1 MTTATASSEEIEI
14 LVRVSVRSECEFM
27 SEFIKHTPGALC
39 SSGEWRVAFDH
50 VRRGR
55 VQGLKVPYKRI
66 HLNRVMSKRT
76 KRAVRKVAVF
86 WILDFGFWLQKMF
99 ADPHTTRHAARSAP
113 SPKQAHRDVATGN
126 SSSSQAN
133 EIFVNFCQ
141 APSTFAVCR
150 SLSHLSLSFS
160 FPAPCYLLVH
170 HVLSSLICSSFVSFR
185 YLLFLISLPRAKSS
199 SS

>member
-1 MTTATASSEEIEI
+1 
-14 LVRVSVRSECEFM
+14 M
-27 SEFIKHTPGALC
+27 SLLSTLPGRCAAVA
-39 SSGEWRVAFDH
+39 SGEWRVAFDH

-86 WILDFGFWLQKMF
+86 WILATKNVRRS
-99 ADPHTTRHAARSAP
+99 AYYSARSAP

>member
-1 MTTATASSEEIEI
+1 
-14 LVRVSVRSECEFM
+14 M

-99 ADPHTTRHAARSAP
+99 ADPHTTRHAAPPRQNRP
-113 SPKQAHRDVATGN
+113 IGTWQQATA
-126 SSSSQAN
+126 AAAKLAK
-133 EIFVNFCQ
+133 FCQ
-141 APSTFAVCR
+141 FLPSTKHLCCV
-150 SLSHLSLSFS
+150 SLSLSF
-160 FPAPCYLLVH
+160 
-170 HVLSSLICSSFVSFR
+170 VS
-185 YLLFLISLPRAKSS
+185 LLFLPCSLLPPGSS
-199 SS
+199 RSLFSHMLLFCLVSVSLIPHLSPSREKQQLVKWSATHNRKDIK

>member
-27 SEFIKHTPGALC
+27 SEFVKHTPGALC

-86 WILDFGFWLQKMF
+86 WILATKNVRRS
-99 ADPHTTRHAARSAP
+99 AYYSARSAP